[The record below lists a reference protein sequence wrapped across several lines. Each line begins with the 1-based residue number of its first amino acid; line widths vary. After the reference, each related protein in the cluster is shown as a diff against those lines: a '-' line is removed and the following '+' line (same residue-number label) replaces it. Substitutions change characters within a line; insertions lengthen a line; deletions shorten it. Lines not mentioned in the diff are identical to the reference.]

1 MNPNALASA
10 SASRK
15 TAKKPIGITTVNQQD
30 VHALLSRLML
40 QAEKSPDSLER
51 MLAVT
56 RLYFT
61 FLAQLMKPG
70 SKFGDI
76 PTVVLGEHYL
86 SHRNLSGEL
95 HRGDNTRSYLQEIC
109 AYDPVEAPIPTG
121 YATDT
126 AGHVDVGT
134 MSVNLVPKASVKSAK
149 VDGSVK
155 VYVEVSFGGAGAGE
169 EPSPSASASA
179 SASRKNSVYYKRH
192 DEEYVFTVPS
202 LLLTNISKHTA
213 SRCRLDLEGSCSIT
227 CQATGLET
235 SLRFKPFRDEY
246 VKGEIKTL
254 LGDGSVTLARLEGNW
269 DDDVSVKS
277 TTGDASGVVFS
288 AKDDTP
294 AVAVPP
300 TINLSEPGPRIMRRL
315 WAAILETLL
324 YASVSDRE
332 RKGGEAH
339 GLAAALKDS
348 LLKKS
353 LMYSIPDNPQGKS
366 ALADGAGGDANDPT
380 SNFAA
385 ALDKRPLPP
394 VCKIQRA
401 LGRVLTYQ
409 LQYRLQAV
417 SWDAL
422 YGEEEVLKAMSASAP
437 HGGLITQF

>member
-1 MNPNALASA
+1 MSSNALASA

-15 TAKKPIGITTVNQQD
+15 TAKQPIGITTVNQQD
-30 VHALLSRLML
+30 VHALLPRLML

-95 HRGDNTRSYLQEIC
+95 HRGDNARSYLQEIC
-109 AYDPVEAPIPTG
+109 AYDAVEAPIPTG

-126 AGHVDVGT
+126 AGHVDVGM

-179 SASRKNSVYYKRH
+179 SASSSRKNSVYYHRH

-202 LLLTNISKHTA
+202 LLLTDISKHTA

-269 DDDVSVKS
+269 DDAVSVKS

-294 AVAVPP
+294 AVSVPP
-300 TINLSEPGPRIMRRL
+300 TINLSEPGPRVMRRL

-324 YASVSDRE
+324 YASVADRE

-339 GLAAALKDS
+339 GLAAALKYS
-348 LLKKS
+348 LLTKS

-380 SNFAA
+380 SNYAA

-422 YGEEEVLKAMSASAP
+422 GGEEEVLKAVMSASSAARA
-437 HGGLITQF
+437 